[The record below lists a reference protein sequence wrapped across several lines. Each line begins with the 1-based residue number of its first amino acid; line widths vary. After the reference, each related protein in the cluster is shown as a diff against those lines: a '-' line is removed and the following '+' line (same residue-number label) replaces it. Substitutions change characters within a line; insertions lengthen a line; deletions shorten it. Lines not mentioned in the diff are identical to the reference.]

1 MAHQLTWPTIGVL
14 ALLGTGAG
22 VHLGYSAIAEINPVH
37 FASSQP
43 RSSFHADLVPNR
55 PSDSAPMTLASDEG
69 LLGAA
74 CIGCRTYPEEY
85 YPIHDASVDGGY
97 ESDWASEESAEAAIE
112 LTAYAVE
119 TLAEAARRK
128 ADLERVER
136 YAHAPVTAEEQVAA
150 APAPASDVQREEEPA
165 VD

>member
-55 PSDSAPMTLASDEG
+55 PSDSAPIALAADDDDM
-69 LLGAA
+69 LGAA
-74 CIGCRTYPEEY
+74 CVGCRAYPEEY

-97 ESDWASEESAEAAIE
+97 DSDWASEESAEAVE
-112 LTAYAVE
+112 LAAYAVE
-119 TLAEAARRK
+119 TLAEVARRK
-128 ADLERVER
+128 ADMERVER
-136 YAHAPVTAEEQVAA
+136 YAHAPVTADEQFASAETAA
-150 APAPASDVQREEEPA
+150 SEPQREDPPA
-165 VD
+165 D